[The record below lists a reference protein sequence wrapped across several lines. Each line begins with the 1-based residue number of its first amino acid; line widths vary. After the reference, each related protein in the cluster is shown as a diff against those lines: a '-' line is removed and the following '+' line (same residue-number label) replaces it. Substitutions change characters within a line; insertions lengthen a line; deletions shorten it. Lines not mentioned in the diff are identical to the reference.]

1 MIPKKV
7 VKDVDE
13 RIRPQTEVLVK
24 QLQIMSK
31 KLKSE
36 ATKMP
41 DQNLIVEYDNGGG
54 QIGTKEN
61 PEWTAYEKL
70 LKSYHATLRAIAAQ
84 QGGKAKE
91 KTTGIGSPLTNYRN
105 KYGSL
110 KVVKDA

>member
-13 RIRPQTEVLVK
+13 RIRPQVEVLVK

-36 ATKMP
+36 AAKMP

-54 QIGTKEN
+54 QQGIREN
-61 PEWTAYEKL
+61 PFFPSYEKL
-70 LKSYHATLRAIAAQ
+70 LASYIKGLMAVKELIGDQAQ
-84 QGGKAKE
+84 AEVVSLDDIRSKFKVAK
-91 KTTGIGSPLTNYRN
+91 
-105 KYGSL
+105 
-110 KVVKDA
+110 